1 MRRFMVLPMAALLAL
16 AVAAPVAAGPNV
28 SNQSGS
34 GESIYGE
41 WYDGTT
47 YGYVFL
53 GEESSYGGFG
63 DLYQESGAWV
73 LCEPATVET
82 VVKGTGKPS
91 AEAVPT
97 DTTPGEEFYGF
108 VGTRT
113 WGYAYDL
120 TIEFSRRLESGTA
133 TGTVDLFTETVDEC
147 NGIYGGDPDFV
158 SGTLVVE
165 VSAAGP
171 LASFR
176 GSGSYQIPSEFNG
189 HYNYR
194 GKERQATGSVDAAGV
209 ISATFDWAYV
219 SQVTWTEHV
228 NN

>member
-1 MRRFMVLPMAALLAL
+1 MRRFVVVPMTALLVL
-16 AVAAPVAAGPNV
+16 AVAGPVAAGPNV

-53 GEESSYGGFG
+53 GEESGYGGFG
-63 DLYQESGAWV
+63 DIYQESGEWV
-73 LCEPATVET
+73 LCEPATEET
-82 VVKGTGKPS
+82 VAEGKGKPS
-91 AEAVPT
+91 AAAVPT

-113 WGYAYDL
+113 WGYAYDV
-120 TIEFSRRLESGTA
+120 TIDMTRRLEAATA
-133 TGTVDLFTETVDEC
+133 TGTVDLFTETIDEC

-158 SGTLVVE
+158 SGDLVVE

-176 GSGSYQIPSEFNG
+176 GTGSYQIPSEFNG
-189 HYNYR
+189 HSSYR

-209 ISATFDWAYV
+209 IAADFDWAYM